1 MKCEVLTMDNEKQT
15 LDMIEQITR
24 NDGTKYYE
32 LANIVMNGRAEK
44 AAELGFIKE
53 VRILKLNIPHS
64 SAVGIYEDYVNEN
77 YTVPPMNLTEWVEY
91 QKPEGKIQDAFNDIL
106 KANRIISK
114 EG

>member
-1 MKCEVLTMDNEKQT
+1 MDKDNEKQMQT

-32 LANIVMNGRAEK
+32 MANIVMNGRAEK
-44 AAELGFIKE
+44 AAELGMIKE

-64 SAVGIYEDYVNEN
+64 SAVSIYEDYVNQN

-91 QKPEGKIQDAFNDIL
+91 EKPEGKIRDAFNDIL

-114 EG
+114 EDKTE

>member
-1 MKCEVLTMDNEKQT
+1 
-15 LDMIEQITR
+15 MIEQITR

>member
-1 MKCEVLTMDNEKQT
+1 MDNDKEKQT

-24 NDGTKYYE
+24 KDGSKYYE

-44 AAELGFIKE
+44 AAELGMIKE

-64 SAVGIYEDYVNEN
+64 SAVGVYEDYVNQN

-91 QKPEGKIQDAFNDIL
+91 QKPEGKIRDAFNDIL
-106 KANRIISK
+106 RANRIISK
-114 EG
+114 EDKAE

>member
-1 MKCEVLTMDNEKQT
+1 MNNEKQT

-44 AAELGFIKE
+44 AAELGLIKE

-64 SAVGIYEDYVNEN
+64 SAVSVYEDYVNQN
-77 YTVPPMNLTEWVEY
+77 YTVPPMELTEWVEY
-91 QKPEGKIQDAFNDIL
+91 KKPEGKVLDAFNEIL
-106 KANRIISK
+106 KADHITTEDSA
-114 EG
+114 E

>member
-1 MKCEVLTMDNEKQT
+1 MNNEKQT

-44 AAELGFIKE
+44 AAELGLIKE

-64 SAVGIYEDYVNEN
+64 SAVGVYEDYVNQN
-77 YTVPPMNLTEWVEY
+77 YIVPPMELTEWVEY
-91 QKPEGKIQDAFNDIL
+91 KKPEGKVLDAFNEIL
-106 KANRIISK
+106 KANHITTEDSA
-114 EG
+114 E

>member
-1 MKCEVLTMDNEKQT
+1 MNNENQT

-32 LANIVMNGRAEK
+32 MANIVMNGRAEK
-44 AAELGFIKE
+44 AAELGLIKE

-64 SAVGIYEDYVNEN
+64 SAVGVYEDYVNQN

-91 QKPEGKIQDAFNDIL
+91 KKPEGKIRDAFNEIL

-114 EG
+114 EDESK

>member
-1 MKCEVLTMDNEKQT
+1 MNNEKQT

-44 AAELGFIKE
+44 AAELGLIKE

-64 SAVGIYEDYVNEN
+64 SAVGVYEDYVNQN
-77 YTVPPMNLTEWVEY
+77 YTVPPMELTEWVEY
-91 QKPEGKIQDAFNDIL
+91 KKPEGKVLDAFNEIL
-106 KANRIISK
+106 KANHIATEDSA
-114 EG
+114 E

>member
-1 MKCEVLTMDNEKQT
+1 LDKDNEKQMQT

-32 LANIVMNGRAEK
+32 MANIVMNGRAEK
-44 AAELGFIKE
+44 AAELGMIKE

-64 SAVGIYEDYVNEN
+64 SAVGIYEDYVNQN

-91 QKPEGKIQDAFNDIL
+91 EKPEGKIRDAFNDIL

-114 EG
+114 EDKTE

>member
-1 MKCEVLTMDNEKQT
+1 LDKDNEKQMQT

-32 LANIVMNGRAEK
+32 MANIVMNGRAEK
-44 AAELGFIKE
+44 AAELGMIKE

-64 SAVGIYEDYVNEN
+64 SAVSIYEDYVNQN

-91 QKPEGKIQDAFNDIL
+91 EKPEGKIRDAFNDIL

-114 EG
+114 EDKTE

>member
-1 MKCEVLTMDNEKQT
+1 MDNEKQT

-32 LANIVMNGRAEK
+32 IANIVMNGRAEK
-44 AAELGFIKE
+44 AAELGMIKE

-77 YTVPPMNLTEWVEY
+77 CTVPPMNLTEWVEY
-91 QKPEGKIQDAFNDIL
+91 KKPEGKVLDAFNEIL
-106 KANRIISK
+106 KANRITSK
-114 EG
+114 DQDKE

>member
-1 MKCEVLTMDNEKQT
+1 MNNEKQT

-44 AAELGFIKE
+44 AAELGLIKE

-64 SAVGIYEDYVNEN
+64 SAVGVYEDYVNQN
-77 YTVPPMNLTEWVEY
+77 YTVPPMELTEWVEY
-91 QKPEGKIQDAFNDIL
+91 KKPEGKVLDAFNEIL
-106 KANRIISK
+106 KANHITTEDSA
-114 EG
+114 E

>member
-1 MKCEVLTMDNEKQT
+1 MNNEKQT

-44 AAELGFIKE
+44 AAELGLIKE

-64 SAVGIYEDYVNEN
+64 SAVSVYEDYVNQN
-77 YTVPPMNLTEWVEY
+77 YTVPPMELTEWVEY
-91 QKPEGKIQDAFNDIL
+91 KKPEGKVLDAFNEIL
-106 KANRIISK
+106 KANHITTEDSA
-114 EG
+114 E

>member
-1 MKCEVLTMDNEKQT
+1 MDNEKQT
-15 LDMIEQITR
+15 LDIIEQITR

-44 AAELGFIKE
+44 AAELGMIKE

-64 SAVGIYEDYVNEN
+64 SAVTVYEDYVNAN
-77 YTVPPMNLTEWVEY
+77 YTVPPMNLKEWVEY
-91 QKPEGKIQDAFNDIL
+91 EKPAGKVRDAFNEIL

-114 EG
+114 EDNAE

>member
-1 MKCEVLTMDNEKQT
+1 MNNEKQT

-44 AAELGFIKE
+44 AAELRLIKE

-64 SAVGIYEDYVNEN
+64 SAVGVYEDYVNQN
-77 YTVPPMNLTEWVEY
+77 YTVPPMELTEWVEY
-91 QKPEGKIQDAFNDIL
+91 KKPEGKVLDAFNEIL
-106 KANRIISK
+106 KANHITTEDSA
-114 EG
+114 E

>member
-1 MKCEVLTMDNEKQT
+1 MDNEKQT

-44 AAELGFIKE
+44 AAELGMIKE

-64 SAVGIYEDYVNEN
+64 SAVAVYEDYVNAN
-77 YTVPPMNLTEWVEY
+77 YTVPPMNLKEWVEY
-91 QKPEGKIQDAFNDIL
+91 KKPEGKVLDAFNEIL
-106 KANRIISK
+106 RANQIISK
-114 EG
+114 EDKAE

>member
-1 MKCEVLTMDNEKQT
+1 MNNEKQT

-44 AAELGFIKE
+44 AAELGLIKE

-64 SAVGIYEDYVNEN
+64 SAVGVYEDYVNQN
-77 YTVPPMNLTEWVEY
+77 YTVPPMELTEWVEY
-91 QKPEGKIQDAFNDIL
+91 KKPKGKVLDAFNEIL
-106 KANRIISK
+106 KANHITTEDSA
-114 EG
+114 E

>member
-1 MKCEVLTMDNEKQT
+1 MDNEKQT
-15 LDMIEQITR
+15 LDIIEQITR

-44 AAELGFIKE
+44 AAELGMIKE

-64 SAVGIYEDYVNEN
+64 SAVTVYEDYVNAN
-77 YTVPPMNLTEWVEY
+77 YTVPPMNLKEWVEY
-91 QKPEGKIQDAFNDIL
+91 KKPEGKVRDAFNEIL

-114 EG
+114 EDKAE